1 VGVVTSARAVVG
13 GRIVGG
19 GTVGGGTV
27 GGGIVRGGTVGGG
40 LIGGGVVGGGIV
52 GGSIVGGGIAVAVA
66 AVVRAS
72 WVLVR
77 TAPTSATIP
86 ATWEFRSVFEALG
99 RIEWTG
105 EGNVALHS
113 FFTGTRETIAHFE
126 IWESTGC
133 ADLEGER
140 F

>member
-86 ATWEFRSVFEALG
+86 ALG